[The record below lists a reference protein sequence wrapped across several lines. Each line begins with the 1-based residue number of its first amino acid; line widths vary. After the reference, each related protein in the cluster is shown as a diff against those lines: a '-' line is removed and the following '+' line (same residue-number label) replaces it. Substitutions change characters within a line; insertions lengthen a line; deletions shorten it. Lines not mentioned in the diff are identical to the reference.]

1 MISIPILLRQTSF
14 SLTRI
19 TSNIL
24 NYKNSSKNVKDR
36 LATNIN
42 FLKQIGANSE
52 ILNVLKDGYK
62 LTFLESPSLSFSNN
76 NASALKDMKFVVEAV
91 SELVQNK
98 CVVKTSFKPF
108 LVSPL
113 SVSVNK
119 LGKQRLIFDL
129 RIFNKLLWKH
139 TYKKRFC

>member
-91 SELVQNK
+91 SEL
-98 CVVKTSFKPF
+98 FKINVWSRPALNRF
-108 LVSPL
+108 W
-113 SVSVNK
+113 SV
-119 LGKQRLIFDL
+119 L
-129 RIFNKLLWKH
+129 
-139 TYKKRFC
+139 